1 MALNGVFASDPA
13 KHRVWAVGNDVA
25 PGTAVISV
33 SGEPGVTLT
42 GSGDYQITQDLGGIT
57 VTYPTYAGG
66 RAANEATVATDGTWE
81 FAVTG
86 GSSTTP
92 NNTAVFRTSGTGQIT
107 LTSTGNAAFGVVDYP
122 TDYTVVGNLLPIKI
136 GVFA

>member
-13 KHRVWAVGNDVA
+13 KHRVWAVGTDVA
-25 PGTAVISV
+25 PGTPVVSV
-33 SGEPGVTLT
+33 SNEPGVTLT
-42 GSGDYQITQDLGGIT
+42 GSGDYTITQDLGGIQ

-92 NNTAVFRTSGTGQIT
+92 NNTAVFRTSGGSIT
-107 LTSTGNAAFGVVDYP
+107 LTVGTNTPYGVVDYP
-122 TDYTVVGNLLPIKI
+122 TDYTVVGNVLPIKI